1 VRNKRRTNGLLLSL
15 VASVTLTLV
24 LSSSCFEN
32 PATHELPGDLVAQFE
47 LLCETFDEQYSGFST
62 RDIDWDALHDAYIAQ
77 VEAAVTSD
85 DLIVILT
92 EMLGELED
100 ADIMLTTPDTLVS
113 PIHTYV
119 PTIEENFD
127 TDLILEILGEWA
139 FAWNDTTEG
148 WGDCFV
154 NDSIPYLLFQQMNV
168 YQSSFDAVFEEFID
182 SPGMIIDMRMCS
194 YTDAGTSFS
203 IVKRFPYSTTKVYY
217 LQWRSGPEH
226 DDFCEPEAVYRTQR
240 GAWQFS
246 DRPVAVLIGEYDSG
260 STEEFIQSMSGMPNV
275 TLIGDTTLGLIV
287 GGSSGSSSAYSYALG
302 SGYGFKMPWRT
313 WLDLDL
319 EYIENRGVLP
329 DIYVE
334 ATEADFA
341 AGIDPVYDYAV
352 EWIISQTGY

>member
-1 VRNKRRTNGLLLSL
+1 VRNNSRNNGLLLSL
-15 VASVTLTLV
+15 VAAATLSLV
-24 LSSSCFEN
+24 LSSACFEN

-47 LLCETFDEQYSGFST
+47 LLCETFDQDYTGFST
-62 RDIDWDALHDAYIAQ
+62 RSIDWDALHDAYITQ
-77 VEAAVTSD
+77 VEAAETSD
-85 DLIVILT
+85 DLMVILT

-100 ADIMLTTPDTLVS
+100 ADVMLTTPDTLVS

-127 TDLILEILGEWA
+127 TDLILEILGEWE

-154 NDSIPYLLFQQMNV
+154 NDSIPYLLFQEMDV
-168 YQSSFDAVFEEFID
+168 YESSFDAVFDEFID

-194 YTDAGTSFS
+194 YTDSGTSFS

-217 LQWRSGPEH
+217 LQWRSGPGH
-226 DDFCEPEAVYRTQR
+226 GDFSDPLAVYRTQR
-240 GAWQFS
+240 GEWQFS
-246 DRPVAVLIGEYDSG
+246 DRPVAVLIGEFCSG
-260 STEEFIQSMSGMPNV
+260 NTEGFIQAMGAMPNV
-275 TLIGDTTLGLIV
+275 TLIGDTTLGLNS
-287 GGSSGSSSAYSYALG
+287 GGSMYSYSLG

-313 WLDLDL
+313 WLDLDQ
-319 EYIENRGVLP
+319 EYIENRGVPP

-341 AGIDPVYDYAV
+341 AGIDPIYDYAV
-352 EWIISQTGY
+352 EWIISQAGY

>member
-1 VRNKRRTNGLLLSL
+1 MRNNSRNNGLLLSL
-15 VASVTLTLV
+15 VAAATLSLV
-24 LSSSCFEN
+24 LSSACFEN

-47 LLCETFDEQYSGFST
+47 LLCETFDQDYTGFST
-62 RDIDWDALHDAYIAQ
+62 RNIDWDALCDAYIAQ
-77 VEAAVTSD
+77 VEAAETSD
-85 DLIVILT
+85 DLMVILT

-100 ADIMLTTPDTLVS
+100 ADIMLTTPDTLN
-113 PIHTYV
+113 PLIPTYV

-127 TDLILEILGEWA
+127 TDLILEILGEWE
-139 FAWNDTTEG
+139 FAWNDTIFG

-154 NDSIPYLLFQQMNV
+154 NDSIPYMLFQQMSFN
-168 YQSSFDAVFEEFID
+168 QSTFDAVFEEFVD

-194 YTDAGTSFS
+194 YTNSGTSFF
-203 IVKRFPYSTTKVYY
+203 IVKRFPYKTTKVYY
-217 LQWRSGPEH
+217 LQWRSGPGH
-226 DDFCEPEAVYRTQR
+226 DDFSEPEAVYRTQR

-246 DRPVAVLIGEYDSG
+246 DRPVAVLIGEFCSG
-260 STEEFIQSMSGMPNV
+260 NTEGFIQAMGAMPNV
-275 TLIGDTTLGLIV
+275 TLIGDTTLGLNI
-287 GGSSGSSSAYSYALG
+287 GGSVYSYSLG

-319 EYIENRGVLP
+319 EYIENSGVPP

-341 AGIDPVYDYAV
+341 AGIDPIYDYAV